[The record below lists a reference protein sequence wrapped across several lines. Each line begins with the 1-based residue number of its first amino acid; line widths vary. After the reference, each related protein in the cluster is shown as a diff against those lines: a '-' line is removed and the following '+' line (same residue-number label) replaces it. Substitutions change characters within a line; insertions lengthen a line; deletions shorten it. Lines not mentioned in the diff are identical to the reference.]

1 MEILPKMHWFLAIFF
16 YGEYMKDRGI
26 SQVAK
31 GTRITMRKYIRLVLM
46 ICILGILTCGCGK
59 KDKEEKTVP
68 LTIYEQLK
76 VTEESLP
83 DEETKVIQKGV
94 NSWAKAFLAV
104 NSDAQDKEITD
115 QSLYQS
121 IANTE
126 HRRLL
131 KEERDAFYKE
141 SVVNINEV
149 STQVKSAKKAQY
161 GKTDVGVVECDID
174 VKGTRN
180 DQAFEKIYTMQM
192 VVNYQTNVVSVY
204 EVEDITW
211 E

>member
-1 MEILPKMHWFLAIFF
+1 
-16 YGEYMKDRGI
+16 
-26 SQVAK
+26 
-31 GTRITMRKYIRLVLM
+31 MRKYIKLVLM

-94 NSWAKAFLAV
+94 NSW
-104 NSDAQDKEITD
+104 AQDKEITD

>member
-1 MEILPKMHWFLAIFF
+1 MEILPKMHCVFGNIFLWGVHERQG
-16 YGEYMKDRGI
+16 YNPGGERNKD
-26 SQVAK
+26 
-31 GTRITMRKYIRLVLM
+31 YN
-46 ICILGILTCGCGK
+46 
-59 KDKEEKTVP
+59 EKIHKSG
-68 LTIYEQLK
+68 L
-76 VTEESLP
+76 
-83 DEETKVIQKGV
+83 DD
-94 NSWAKAFLAV
+94 SWAKAFLAV

>member
-1 MEILPKMHWFLAIFF
+1 MHCVFGNIFLWGVHERQGYKPGGA
-16 YGEYMKDRGI
+16 
-26 SQVAK
+26 
-31 GTRITMRKYIRLVLM
+31 RITMRKYIRLVLM